1 MTHSAKQVNFN
12 YIKAL
17 ALSSQLVKK
26 EFLMR
31 GYDVDAQQALKENL
45 AQSALA
51 DSRVIRLIQS
61 SAYDEAVY
69 KPLLLSAL
77 REVKK
82 ELFADVDKRR
92 FVSIDNSTALFD
104 QLITSTEDKENDDQQ
119 TAKQADILAILHDHL
134 ADDSMAYLKKYIL
147 HREHEGLRLTRW
159 IFARAPGGLSL
170 SDIQKIVENIKN
182 IQILFPQGNLHFT
195 SLSHPDVRLK
205 NSEVIHCYKNIL
217 AGIERSFP
225 ANFFRF
231 DAKRRAGEIIRY
243 LLDTYLKRGP
253 ENILAQEDSS
263 FFIRYKI
270 QGIYRLFNY
279 SMNRVLYNAYPKSIM
294 PWMQSR
300 IENNYWRMED
310 HRINAIRW
318 LVEDKLALEISD
330 IKKHMPGRK
339 DFAENGLSYMFITF
353 YNSVSKALRAA
364 YPQMEPW
371 QLGNVPITYWTDEN
385 AARAIRTMLQ
395 QKNWQPEDLPVLY
408 KNGELNR
415 SVFGKAGLATVF
427 QTKYS
432 RNIYKAISAAYP
444 GQFEPWELGKVP
456 LSFWSD
462 RRNIYRAARWLVAKE
477 GIELASINSILK
489 SDQFN
494 FDSLKKYPVGP
505 ALKRYAGK
513 SLIKLFL
520 PLLNREQ
527 MKQSEE
533 QRIQKKIR
541 RLIRKETTPHPLVSF
556 LLYGFY
562 RHIVAQVSSEYLFR
576 INSLKKRRQRYRG
589 RAN

>member
-1 MTHSAKQVNFN
+1 
-12 YIKAL
+12 
-17 ALSSQLVKK
+17 
-26 EFLMR
+26 MR
-31 GYDVDAQQALKENL
+31 GYDVDARQALQENL

-51 DSRVIRLIQS
+51 DTGVIKLIQS
-61 SAYDEAVY
+61 TAYDETVY
-69 KPLLLSAL
+69 KPLVLSAL
-77 REVKK
+77 HEVKK
-82 ELFADVDKRR
+82 ELFADVNKRR
-92 FVSIDNSTALFD
+92 FVSIDKSAALYE
-104 QLITSTEDKENDDQQ
+104 QLATSTEEMENDDHQ
-119 TAKQADILAILHDHL
+119 TARQPDILEIVHKHL

-147 HREHEGLRLTRW
+147 RREHEGMRLTRAL
-159 IFARAPGGLSL
+159 FARAPGGLS
-170 SDIQKIVENIKN
+170 STDIQKIVENIRN
-182 IQILFPQGNLHFT
+182 IQRLFPQGNLHYT
-195 SLSHPDVRLK
+195 SLSHPDVRLE

-225 ANFFRF
+225 VNFFRF

-243 LLDTYLKRGP
+243 LLGTYLKKDP
-253 ENILAQEDSS
+253 MHILANEDSS

-300 IENNYWRMED
+300 IKNNYWQTEN

-318 LVEDKLALEISD
+318 LVEDKLGLEISD

-371 QLGNVPITYWTDEN
+371 QLGNVPGTYWTDEN

-395 QKNWQPEDLPVLY
+395 QKNWQPKDLPTLY
-408 KNGELNR
+408 KNGALNR

-444 GQFEPWELGKVP
+444 GQFEPWELGRVP

-477 GIELASINSILK
+477 GIELASINSILA

-494 FDSLKKYPVGP
+494 FNSLKKYPVGS

-541 RLIRKETTPHPLVSF
+541 RLIRRETAPHPLVSF

-576 INSLKKRRQRYRG
+576 INTLKKRRQRYRG
-589 RAN
+589 RVN